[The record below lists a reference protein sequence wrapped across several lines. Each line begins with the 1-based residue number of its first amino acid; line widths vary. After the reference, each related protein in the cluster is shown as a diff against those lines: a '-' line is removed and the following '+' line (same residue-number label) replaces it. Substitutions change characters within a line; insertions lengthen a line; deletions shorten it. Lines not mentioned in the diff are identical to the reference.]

1 MTATPTR
8 VAPDVW
14 VATGTRD
21 LWCAGA
27 TRAED
32 LAAAEPLPHPRRAEY
47 LAGRALLRHLLRL
60 TVPEHAEASV
70 RTDGHGRPY
79 LEGAPDTGISISHD
93 GDTVAAAVG
102 RCHRVGVDVQ
112 LPAPSVPDGLL
123 RRCLGPHADHVR
135 KLSAR
140 GRALELAWVWT
151 VQEACVKA
159 AGTGL
164 SGSPWTI
171 DVPPGHRRGTW
182 GAYRWISLRDHSRT
196 PLSCAYTR
204 LDDARETTCS

>member
-1 MTATPTR
+1 MTATVTR
-8 VAPDVW
+8 AAPDVW
-14 VATGTRD
+14 VATGSRE
-21 LWCAGA
+21 LWCAGPA
-27 TRAED
+27 HAED

-60 TVPEHAEASV
+60 TVPEHADAWV
-70 RTDGHGRPY
+70 RADGHGRPF
-79 LEGAPDTGISISHD
+79 LDGAPDTGISISHD

-102 RCHRVGVDVQ
+102 RRRRVGVDVQ
-112 LPAPSVPDGLL
+112 LPAQSVPDSLL
-123 RRCLGPHADHVR
+123 RRCLGPYAEGVR
-135 KLSAR
+135 ALPE
-140 GRALELAWVWT
+140 GQRALELAWVWT

-204 LDDARETTCS
+204 LDDARETPCF